1 MLACGGFMPLSIV
14 APGEQFLIKKI
25 IGNVLR
31 SMWETG
37 WSFIKKVG
45 TIILLSTIVIW
56 FLSFFGWA
64 LFRRPGRA

>member
-1 MLACGGFMPLSIV
+1 MPLSIV